1 MSSET
6 SSIAKPRGRPFEK
19 GNSGRPKGARNKTTQ
34 AIEHLLEGQAEA
46 ITAKVIELA
55 LQGNLAALRLCL
67 DRLYSVRN
75 ERTVSLDLPELSTLA
90 DCGLA
95 MAAVVD
101 AIGRGEIS
109 VGEGEALTRLIE
121 ATSRTLEAR
130 DVEERLVELE
140 KKVAENEQKINSE
153 TPEFATIP
161 PEEDGS

>member
-55 LQGNLAALRLCL
+55 LEGDLAALRLCL

-75 ERTVSLDLPELSTLA
+75 ERTISLDLPHLNPSPIVAWPLPPSSPRSVIARSRLA
-90 DCGLA
+90 R
-95 MAAVVD
+95 VRRW
-101 AIGRGEIS
+101 RG
-109 VGEGEALTRLIE
+109 
-121 ATSRTLEAR
+121 
-130 DVEERLVELE
+130 
-140 KKVAENEQKINSE
+140 
-153 TPEFATIP
+153 
-161 PEEDGS
+161 